1 MIQIQQSLDSQ
12 ILDKTVDFNTYNPD
26 RTSAAERQEGLTMLA
41 IIDAVGAQ
49 MQATINGTT
58 IDMNFSSCTINS
70 TDPYTDAVNAIV
82 AEINSGTVI
91 DFENSTHIQN
101 IFGRT
106 SLSSSDYSSVVSNVS
121 GNSRS

>member
-1 MIQIQQSLDSQ
+1 
-12 ILDKTVDFNTYNPD
+12 
-26 RTSAAERQEGLTMLA
+26 
-41 IIDAVGAQ
+41 
-49 MQATINGTT
+49 MQATINGLSTLLSE
-58 IDMNFSSCTINS
+58 ISAINS

-121 GNSRS
+121 AAIAEVNKQIYSNFRKFQNICVAIRL